1 MNKSIVLLSLVLA
14 SNGTIS
20 SFAQDAEHYVNTIRF
35 NRDSLQGAYISNNHD
50 PFIYA
55 SDNLGATYPFDST
68 GLGHLIIQPRTS
80 SDKDIILATGVG
92 TPAPRL
98 VVKATGKVGIG
109 TTAPSSQLD
118 VHGVLELNNTSFI
131 SSHTSISNLVTF
143 IGVNSYW
150 NGGSYATPNPNTSGL
165 SMELHNGGQ
174 ALRLLQIPAGGGLP
188 MASTEIGFGG
198 TNTFFNALGGN
209 VGIGTTT
216 PGDYKLAVN
225 GSIRAKEVVVEASPW
240 PDFVFDDAYRL
251 KSLGE
256 VENHISEHG
265 RLPDVPSA
273 AQVAS
278 DGLSLGEAQ
287 RIMMQKIEE
296 LTLYMIEKDKQV
308 AALQA
313 EVSALREWRTL
324 QQASAPIAP

>member
-1 MNKSIVLLSLVLA
+1 MNVKILQFSIASLAITSLSQAQVWEGSSTTEGA
-14 SNGTIS
+14 VYRNGFVSIGGNYPT
-20 SFAQDAEHYVNTIRF
+20 ARF
-35 NRDSLQGAYISNNHD
+35 NVVGSGIVSHFHHGANEDTYIRPGTTNG
-50 PFIYA
+50 FV
-55 SDNLGATYPFDST
+55 LM
-68 GLGHLIIQPRTS
+68 
-80 SDKDIILATGVG
+80 DI
-92 TPAPRL
+92 
-98 VVKATGKVGIG
+98 GKVGIG

-165 SMELHNGGQ
+165 SMELHNGGH

-278 DGLSLGEAQ
+278 DGLSVGEAQ